1 MSRECM
7 EYSHVRRRRH
17 RQQLRRVRGCVLA
30 AALMA
35 ALAAYAGTGMARPA
49 EAPPPAR
56 EPVSTIRGPVF
67 TGPEEDALMDGELEE
82 LVSGVLAE
90 IVTEGMSPLEQAR
103 AVFDFV
109 HDSIRYTGSSEKSD
123 WVQGAYDG
131 LTVREG
137 DCYTFYAVSR
147 AMLTALEI
155 DNLPV
160 EREGGETHH
169 YWNLVNCGNGWYHF
183 DACPRSSRLPAF
195 LDRKSTRLN
204 SSHM

>member
-1 MSRECM
+1 
-7 EYSHVRRRRH
+7 
-17 RQQLRRVRGCVLA
+17 
-30 AALMA
+30 
-35 ALAAYAGTGMARPA
+35 
-49 EAPPPAR
+49 
-56 EPVSTIRGPVF
+56 
-67 TGPEEDALMDGELEE
+67 MDGELEE

-195 LDRKSTRLN
+195 FSFMFTDRQAADFTAEAGRNYYDFDGALLPERAAEVITEN
-204 SSHM
+204 